1 MEWLEYDSAAC
12 SIRRSLDVIGQKWTL
27 LILRDAFNG
36 VRRFDQLRDHLGV
49 SDPVLAE
56 RLRTLVAA
64 GLLEPATYSEPGRR
78 ARKEYRLT
86 DKGRDLYPVLIAL
99 LQWGDRHCSGPE
111 GPPVDVTHRDC
122 CEPVEAKVMCAA
134 GHELTSPS
142 EGQTAPGPGA
152 EVRA

>member
-1 MEWLEYDSAAC
+1 MEWLEFDSAAC

-27 LILRDAFNG
+27 LILRDAVNG

-56 RLRTLVAA
+56 RLRKLVAA
-64 GLLEPATYSEPGRR
+64 GLLQSAPYSEPGQRV
-78 ARKEYRLT
+78 RKEYRLT

-99 LQWGDRHCSGPE
+99 LQWGDKHCSEPD
-111 GPPVDVTHRDC
+111 GPPVRVTHRDC
-122 CEPVEAKVMCAA
+122 GEPVEAKVMCAA

-142 EGQTAPGPGA
+142 ESQTAPGPGA
-152 EVRA
+152 QAKA

>member
-27 LILRDAFNG
+27 LILRDACNG

-64 GLLEPATYSEPGRR
+64 GLLEPASYSEPGRR

-99 LQWGDRHCSGPE
+99 LQWGDKHCSEPD
-111 GPPVDVTHRDC
+111 GPPVRVTHRDC
-122 CEPVEAKVMCAA
+122 GEPVEAKVMCAA
-134 GHELTSPS
+134 GHELTAPS

>member
-64 GLLEPATYSEPGRR
+64 GLLEPASYIEPGRR

-86 DKGRDLYPVLIAL
+86 DKGRELYPALIAL
-99 LQWGDRHCSGPE
+99 LQWGDKHCSGPD
-111 GPPVDVTHRDC
+111 GAPVSVTHRDC
-122 CEPVEAKVMCAA
+122 GEPVEAKVMCTA
-134 GHELTSPS
+134 GHELTSPN
-142 EGQTAPGPGA
+142 EGRTAPGPGA
-152 EVRA
+152 QVKA

>member
-1 MEWLEYDSAAC
+1 MEWLEFDSAAC

-56 RLRTLVAA
+56 RLRTLVEA
-64 GLLEPATYSEPGRR
+64 GLLEAAPYSEPGRR

-86 DKGRDLYPVLIAL
+86 DKGRDLYPVLIGL
-99 LQWGDRHCSGPE
+99 LQWGDKHCSEPE
-111 GPPVDVTHRDC
+111 GATVHVIHRDC
-122 CEPVEAKVMCAA
+122 GEPVEAKVMCAS
-134 GHELTSPS
+134 GHELNSPS

-152 EVRA
+152 QAKA

>member
-1 MEWLEYDSAAC
+1 MEWLEFDSAAC

-27 LILRDAFNG
+27 LILRDAVNG

-49 SDPVLAE
+49 SDPMLAE

-64 GLLEPATYSEPGRR
+64 GLLASAPYSEPGQRV
-78 ARKEYRLT
+78 RKEYRLT

-99 LQWGDRHCSGPE
+99 LQWGDKHCSEPD
-111 GPPVDVTHRDC
+111 GPPVRVTHRDC
-122 CEPVEAKVMCAA
+122 GEPVEAKVMCAA

-142 EGQTAPGPGA
+142 ESQTAPGPGA
-152 EVRA
+152 QEKA

>member
-1 MEWLEYDSAAC
+1 MEWLEFDSAAC

-27 LILRDAFNG
+27 LILRDAVNG

-49 SDPVLAE
+49 SDPMLAE

-64 GLLEPATYSEPGRR
+64 GLLESAPYSEPGQRV
-78 ARKEYRLT
+78 RKEYRLT

-99 LQWGDRHCSGPE
+99 LQWGDKHCSEPD
-111 GPPVDVTHRDC
+111 GPPVRVTHRGC
-122 CEPVEAKVMCAA
+122 GEPVEAKVMCAA

-142 EGQTAPGPGA
+142 ESQTAPGPGA
-152 EVRA
+152 QAKA